1 MSTVSCRKHKSV
13 AALTARQYREA
24 KKKELLTLKSEVIS
38 LRKDVEFYR
47 TLYRLKEKELVT
59 LREKCAHL
67 EEVAKASIP
76 SYEDPRLASVPSLS
90 SLSPDTI
97 FDIESEPYVDNIL
110 DPFDAICYATKSHCI
125 WNSSLTQNLCIYWT
139 LCEPFILN
147 CILLKGNIPAG
158 FGTWTVC
165 HLYLT
170 VCLAQVVL
178 VS

>member
-24 KKKELLTLKSEVIS
+24 KKKELLTLKSEVVS

-59 LREKCAHL
+59 LKEKCARL
-67 EEVAKASIP
+67 EEVAKSSIP
-76 SYEDPRLASVPSLS
+76 TYMDSRLISVPSLS
-90 SLSPDTI
+90 SLSPETI

-110 DPFDAICYATKSHCI
+110 DPSHCTS
-125 WNSSLTQNLCIYWT
+125 NSSLIQNLCTYWT
-139 LCEPFILN
+139 PCQPFILN
-147 CILLKGNIPAG
+147 CIKLKGDIPAG

-165 HLYLT
+165 HLYVT